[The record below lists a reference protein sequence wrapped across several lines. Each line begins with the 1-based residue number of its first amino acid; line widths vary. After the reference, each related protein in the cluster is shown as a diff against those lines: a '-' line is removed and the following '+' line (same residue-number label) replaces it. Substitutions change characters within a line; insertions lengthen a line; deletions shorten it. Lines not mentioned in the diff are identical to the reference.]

1 MVCQCYL
8 EFSFGDASL
17 GEASMSDKPIAIV
30 TGVGPGTGSAI
41 VRRFAKEGF
50 RVIALARSPD
60 RIRALEQELPD
71 THAVICD
78 VSSESQVA
86 DTVANVRKL
95 YGSPNVLIHNAVGG
109 GWGTFL
115 EIEPQMLER
124 NFRVNVIGLLYLSRE
139 VAPDMIKAGSGTIL
153 VTGNTS
159 AVRGKA
165 NFAGFAPTKAAQ
177 RILSES
183 IARDRTARYPRR
195 LRPDRRRDR
204 CAAKCENVC
213 AKRRTSSLSSHPKS
227 PTNCGT
233 STTRTA
239 RHGHSLPSFGHSP
252 RNGEM
257 KMRLVSIRLF
267 PNTRWS
273 RRCVT

>member
-1 MVCQCYL
+1 MP
-8 EFSFGDASL
+8 
-17 GEASMSDKPIAIV
+17 DKPIAIV
-30 TGVGPGTGSAI
+30 TGVGPGTGSEI
-41 VRRFAKEGF
+41 VRRFAAEGF

-78 VSSESQVA
+78 VSNESQVA
-86 DTVANVRKL
+86 DAVANLRNR

-124 NFRVNVIGLLYLSRE
+124 NFRVNVMGLLYLARE
-139 VAPDMIKAGSGTIL
+139 VAPDMIKAGNGTIL

-177 RILSES
+177 RILAES
-183 IARDRTARYPRR
+183 IARDLGPLGVHVAYVLIDAVIDVPRMRER
-195 LRPDRRRDR
+195 LREAPDAFFIKPSAIADELWHLYKQDR
-204 CAAKCENVC
+204 SAW
-213 AKRRTSSLSSHPKS
+213 
-227 PTNCGT
+227 
-233 STTRTA
+233 
-239 RHGHSLPSFGHSP
+239 SFLTELRP
-252 RNGEM
+252 FGE
-257 KMRLVSIRLF
+257 K
-267 PNTRWS
+267 W
-273 RRCVT
+273 